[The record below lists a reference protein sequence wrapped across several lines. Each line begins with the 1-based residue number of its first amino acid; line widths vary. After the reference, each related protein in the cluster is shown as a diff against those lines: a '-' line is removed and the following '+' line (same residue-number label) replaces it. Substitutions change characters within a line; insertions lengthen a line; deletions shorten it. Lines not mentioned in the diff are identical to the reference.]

1 MNSVATTPENLQ
13 GLALLGKTALAFA
26 IVVGSI
32 FLCAWLARR
41 INPTRQK
48 PGQHLRVVASAGL
61 GQREKVV
68 IVQVQDRW
76 LVLGVTPQHISP
88 LSDMPAPEQDEPS
101 PTISLSAPFAERLA
115 LALKQR
121 LPARAKGDDTSA
133 GQP

>member
-32 FLCAWLARR
+32 FICAWLARR
-41 INPTRQK
+41 ISPSRQK
-48 PGQHLRVVASAGL
+48 SGQHLRLIASTGL

-76 LVLGVTPQHISP
+76 LVLGVTPQHVSP
-88 LSDMPAPEQDEPS
+88 LSEMPAPAQAEPA
-101 PTISLSAPFAERLA
+101 PGLSLPKPFAERLA
-115 LALKQR
+115 QALKQQ
-121 LPARAKGDDTSA
+121 LPGRDKAGDEPA